1 MTQLTE
7 IKASLSRTIE
17 LAQAAT
23 PGEWMSYASDG
34 FPVVCERNGAPGVDA
49 VASCKMNRP
58 KEEQCGNAAHIAN
71 ACNTSE
77 RSARALLAAIE
88 HNEECLKSFNPN
100 IKADATVCLE
110 AIIAA
115 WQEAWQ

>member
-1 MTQLTE
+1 MKTVTE
-7 IKASLSRTIE
+7 IKASLRRTIE

-23 PGEWMSYASDG
+23 PPLWDTHEISWRVNAGKIIVADMMTTTSHDRDSD
-34 FPVVCERNGAPGVDA
+34 
-49 VASCKMNRP
+49 
-58 KEEQCGNAAHIAN
+58 AAHIAN
-71 ACNTSE
+71 ACNLSE
-77 RSARALLAAIE
+77 PIARALLAAIE

-100 IKADATVCLE
+100 IKADATVRLE